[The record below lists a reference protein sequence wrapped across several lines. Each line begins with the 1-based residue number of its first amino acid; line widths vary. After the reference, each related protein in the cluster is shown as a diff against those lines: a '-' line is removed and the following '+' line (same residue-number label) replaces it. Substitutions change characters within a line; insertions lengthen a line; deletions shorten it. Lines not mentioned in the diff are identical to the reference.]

1 MSIIFENDMLIIYED
16 NQNIPYSVLIR
27 AKSSEYIE
35 NACDEYKTFMTNY
48 IEKCNYFKDT
58 ISNFSIIL
66 YLNLDAYN
74 FKTAYAIAKN
84 IKEFHYEKQ
93 YLTDKF
99 IDKTIIYCKNR
110 IIKFI
115 LTGIIKLRKMPKPVK
130 FTCNISDIPSL

>member
-1 MSIIFENDMLIIYED
+1 MSIIFENDMLIIYEE
-16 NQNIPYSVLIR
+16 NNILPYKVLIY
-27 AKSSEYIE
+27 AKPSEYIE
-35 NACDEYKTFMTNY
+35 GACDEYKTFMTNY
-48 IEKCNYFKDT
+48 IEKCDYYKESV
-58 ISNFSIIL
+58 SNFSIIL

-99 IDKTIIYCKNR
+99 IDNTVIYCKSR

-130 FTCNISDIPSL
+130 FTCDISDIPSI